1 MFLILL
7 RPLKVK
13 VGKILL
19 ILNANEIF
27 LYLKFIGSVKRA
39 QIELEINFFCFS
51 KLISEWASFEW
62 NWESSQD
69 LIRWES
75 PVGIESTA
83 AQNQTFNQKANGLK
97 WGE

>member
-39 QIELEINFFCFS
+39 QIELEINFFLFLKVNFRMS
-51 KLISEWASFEW
+51 KF
-62 NWESSQD
+62 
-69 LIRWES
+69 
-75 PVGIESTA
+75 
-83 AQNQTFNQKANGLK
+83 
-97 WGE
+97 

>member
-51 KLISEWASFEW
+51 KLISE
-62 NWESSQD
+62 
-69 LIRWES
+69 
-75 PVGIESTA
+75 
-83 AQNQTFNQKANGLK
+83 
-97 WGE
+97 